1 MSRHARVD
9 AVRNGWVRELLG
21 WLGAAAIAVIV
32 TGQVAS
38 TGRADLLLR
47 DGDSLV
53 VPMFV
58 RSILEGQG
66 WDWAMSTVLF
76 LPESAMFAL
85 LRLILPLGINALLLV
100 NAVINVLALYGAVR
114 LVAGR
119 RAPGRAPV
127 AWSLAAIAVFAVIAA
142 TETSAS
148 RESAELASLLLT
160 TTYYSATVIAVIAS
174 IGIARRA
181 CDRNGRRRSMPIALG
196 IVAAVATLSNP
207 LYLVWATVPLAV
219 ILGFAALR
227 SDGRARMLSLLWWL
241 VGGTILGLLGRIP
254 FTAWIENSGLGYAN
268 PQLWP
273 ESAANYGRLVL
284 DRLST
289 PLGWVA
295 AVVIVGLVALAI
307 RRTVRASTR
316 GERLV
321 AASAWML
328 PLLVVIGA
336 VALGTD
342 AARYLEP
349 VVFAPLLALVADP
362 KVLRRLPTAAVRVA
376 TAVIAVLLLVGT
388 GLSVPRVV
396 SAATAPD
403 ADLAC
408 VVDWVDESGQAG
420 AGQFWTVRLPKLHLE
435 DPSQLVQV
443 DHQLNGYSWL
453 VNRRDFD
460 TTAVSFLLLDDQTVS
475 WELSLGAMQVDVVE
489 CGRYTIYDLDPEEVP
504 LGFPHS

>member
-1 MSRHARVD
+1 MRH
-9 AVRNGWVRELLG
+9 GWLRELLG

-38 TGRADLLLR
+38 TARGDVLLR

-66 WDWAMSTVLF
+66 WDWVMSTVLF

-85 LRLILPLGINALLLV
+85 LRLALPLGINALLLV
-100 NAVINVLALYGAVR
+100 NAIVNVLALYGAVR

-119 RAPGRAPV
+119 RAPGKAPV
-127 AWSLAAIAVFAVIAA
+127 AWSLAAIAVFGVIAV
-142 TETSAS
+142 TETSGS

-174 IGIARRA
+174 IGIARRV
-181 CDRNGRRRSMPIALG
+181 CDRRGRRRGMLIALG
-196 IVAAVATLSNP
+196 VIAAVATLSNP
-207 LYLVWATVPLAV
+207 LYLVWATVPLGA

-227 SDGRARMLSLLWWL
+227 ANDRGRMLGLLWWL
-241 VGGTILGLLGRIP
+241 VGGTVAGLLGRIP
-254 FTAWIENSGLGYAN
+254 FTAWIEKSGLGYAK

-273 ESAANYGRLVL
+273 ESAAYYGELVL

-289 PLGWVA
+289 PLGWIGAVIVA
-295 AVVIVGLVALAI
+295 ALVVLAV

-321 AASAWML
+321 AASAWVL
-328 PLLVVIGA
+328 PLLVTIGA
-336 VALGTD
+336 IALGTN

-362 KVLRRLPTAAVRVA
+362 KALGRLSSTAARVA
-376 TAVIAVLLLVGT
+376 TGVIAILVLVGA

-408 VVDWVDESGQAG
+408 VVDWIDESGQSG
-420 AGQFWTVRLPKLHLE
+420 AGQFWTVRLPKLHLD
-435 DPSQLVQV
+435 DPAQLVQV

-460 TTAVSFLLLDDQTVS
+460 TTAVSFLIVDDQTVS
-475 WELSLGAMQVDVVE
+475 WQLSLGAMQVDVIE
-489 CGRYTIYDLDPEEVP
+489 CGRYAIYDLDPEEVP

>member
-1 MSRHARVD
+1 MRH
-9 AVRNGWVRELLG
+9 GWLRELLG

-38 TGRADLLLR
+38 TARGDLLLR

-85 LRLILPLGINALLLV
+85 LRLALPLGIDALLLV
-100 NAVINVLALYGAVR
+100 NAMINVIALYGAVR

-127 AWSLAAIAVFAVIAA
+127 AWSLAAVAAFGVIAVS
-142 TETSAS
+142 ETSAA
-148 RESAELASLLLT
+148 RESAEIASLLLT

-174 IGIARRA
+174 IGIARRV
-181 CDRNGRRRSMPIALG
+181 CDRSGPRRGMLAALG
-196 IVAAVATLSNP
+196 VVAAVTTLSNP
-207 LYLVWATVPLAV
+207 LYLVWATVPLGA

-227 SDGRARMLSLLWWL
+227 ANDRARMLALLWWL
-241 VGGTILGLLGRIP
+241 AGGTAVGLLGRIP
-254 FTAWIENSGLGYAN
+254 FTAWIENSGLGYAK

-273 ESAANYGRLVL
+273 ESAAYYGELVFE
-284 DRLST
+284 RLST
-289 PLGWVA
+289 PLGWVG
-295 AVVIVGLVALAI
+295 AVVVTGLVVLAVL
-307 RRTVRASTR
+307 RTVRASTR

-321 AASAWML
+321 AASAWVL

-336 VALGTD
+336 IALGTN

-362 KVLRRLPTAAVRVA
+362 KTLSRLSPVIAKATAAVV
-376 TAVIAVLLLVGT
+376 AVLLLVGA
-388 GLSVPRVV
+388 GLSVPRAV

-408 VVDWVDESGQAG
+408 VVDWIDDSDQSG

-460 TTAVSFLLLDDQTVS
+460 TTAVSFLIVDDQTLS
-475 WELSLGAMQVDVVE
+475 WELSLGAMQVNVIE
-489 CGRYTIYDLDPEEVP
+489 CGRYAIYDLDPEEVP

>member
-1 MSRHARVD
+1 MKH
-9 AVRNGWVRELLG
+9 GWLRELLG

-38 TGRADLLLR
+38 TARGDLLLR
-47 DGDSLV
+47 DSDSLV

-66 WDWAMSTVLF
+66 GDWSMSTVLF
-76 LPESAMFAL
+76 VPESALFAL
-85 LRLILPLGINALLLV
+85 LRLLPFGIDALLLLNAIV
-100 NAVINVLALYGAVR
+100 NIVALYGAVR

-127 AWSLAAIAVFAVIAA
+127 AWSLAAVAVFGVIAV

-148 RESAELASLLLT
+148 RDSAELASLLLT
-160 TTYYSATVIAVIAS
+160 TTYYSATVIAMLAS
-174 IGIARRA
+174 IGVARRV
-181 CDRNGRRRSMPIALG
+181 CDRSGRRRGMFIALG
-196 IVAAVATLSNP
+196 VVAAIATLSNP
-207 LYLVWATVPLAV
+207 LYLVWTTVPLAA

-227 SDGRARMLSLLWWL
+227 AHDRGRMLSLLWWL
-241 VGGTILGLLGRIP
+241 IGGTAVGLLGRIP
-254 FTAWIENSGLGYAN
+254 LTAWIENSGLGYAK

-273 ESAANYGRLVL
+273 ESAAYYGELVV

-289 PLGWVA
+289 PLGWVGW
-295 AVVIVGLVALAI
+295 VVIAALVVLAI

-316 GERLV
+316 AERLV
-321 AASAWML
+321 AASAWVL
-328 PLLVVIGA
+328 PLLVTIGA
-336 VALGTD
+336 IALGTN

-349 VVFAPLLALVADP
+349 VVFAPLLVLVADP
-362 KVLRRLPTAAVRVA
+362 KTPARLSPAIARVT
-376 TAVIAVLLLVGT
+376 TAVVAVLLLVGA
-388 GLSVPRVV
+388 GLSVPRIV

-408 VVDWVDESGQAG
+408 VVDWIDESGQVG

-435 DPSQLVQV
+435 DPTRLVQV

-460 TTAVSFLLLDDQTVS
+460 STAVSFLLVDAETQS
-475 WELSLGAMQVDVVE
+475 WELSLGAMQVNVVE
-489 CGRYTIYDLDPEEVP
+489 CGRYAIYDFAPEEVP